1 MNKYGLTFTLKTT
14 TKTGGLLTK
23 TLLTLYFE
31 TCLSFMKR
39 CDLSRFLFWKVIF
52 YFLKQSWL
60 QRDLNF
66 LFRRETCPI
75 LTFYTQKQISR
86 GTKSILFDT
95 GRVGAYTAQK
105 MKISLI
111 DIFFVRCSN
120 RNSVPVPY
128 LWSEHESDSP
138 SSWLPWKEY
147 FFPIYM
153 DTIKCPIK
161 FNELYRCLTILL
173 LQFSSIYM
181 QLCKKFEIWHTFL
194 CPFFLQTA
202 YRTKTK
208 HSNK

>member
-1 MNKYGLTFTLKTT
+1 MWFIKVSILK
-14 TKTGGLLTK
+14 GYFLF
-23 TLLTLYFE
+23 FE
-31 TCLSFMKR
+31 TELVTTWFKFSFQERNLSNF
-39 CDLSRFLFWKVIF
+39 DFLPAKANF
-52 YFLKQSWL
+52 SWHKI
-60 QRDLNF
+60 NF
-66 LFRRETCPI
+66 CS
-75 LTFYTQKQISR
+75 TQA
-86 GTKSILFDT
+86 
-95 GRVGAYTAQK
+95 AYTAQK

-147 FFPIYM
+147 FFLIYM

-181 QLCKKFEIWHTFL
+181 QLC
-194 CPFFLQTA
+194 
-202 YRTKTK
+202 
-208 HSNK
+208 